1 MEYIDVFSGIGGI
14 GLALAPF
21 VKPLLYCEW
30 DKYCQMVLTA
40 RMRDGGIDKA
50 PIHADIKSLHLS
62 PHMKPRMIGGGFPC
76 QDISTA
82 GNQLGMAGSRSS
94 LFFEIMRLVDESPSI
109 THVFLENVA
118 NIVKCG
124 MSEVLEEL
132 QKRGFQIVWTTRSAA
147 GAGAPHQRSRWFLLA
162 VRSPARGRPSTDVG
176 EGNLNN
182 FDFLYDLV
190 DGITSLKDDA
200 GGRPRANASEGTGTS
215 FQKDPWANEWP
226 RRITFKPN
234 ALADTTWDPNWIA
247 RSHALGN
254 TVVPCVVR
262 AAFIELL
269 NLTRRL
275 DLVTEAMAP
284 YACDASTLCYPFPE
298 AGIIRNGTFVPLPS
312 HKQQSANPSRVD
324 NYVVFGD
331 KTVKMCNYPT
341 LRRGITHPSTV
352 TERSLHDLPTVLCNT
367 TIALTQVKEG
377 LADAWQEQD
386 RLQGLVIPNMNYLE
400 WLQGYP
406 ADWTKIPDLVVVK
419 SSSKAANAADAD
431 VVIEDHDDMLQKSKY
446 ASMAYKQPLKE
457 KITRPKNGMH
467 LFIKDNPGK
476 DVRQV
481 AILWRELPEETK
493 TAYKTKAKE
502 LAMVQIM

>member
-30 DKYCQMVLTA
+30 DKYCQLVLTA

-50 PIHADIKSLHLS
+50 PIHSDITTLHLS
-62 PHMKPRMIGGGFPC
+62 PYMKPKMIGGGFPC

-82 GNQLGMAGSRSS
+82 GNQLGMAGARSS

-124 MSEVLEEL
+124 MAEVLCEL
-132 QKRGFQIVWTTRSAA
+132 QKRGFQVVWTTRSAA

-162 VRSPARGRPSTDVG
+162 TRSDSSDSC
-176 EGNLNN
+176 
-182 FDFLYDLV
+182 LYDL
-190 DGITSLKDDA
+190 IDA
-200 GGRPRANASEGTGTS
+200 GVGSGSGSGAGTTS
-215 FQKDPWANEWP
+215 SFSKDPWLNEWP
-226 RRITFKPN
+226 TRITFKESATDP
-234 ALADTTWDPNWIA
+234 TWDPNWIA

-284 YACDASTLCYPFPE
+284 YAVDAITLSYPYPE
-298 AGIIRNGTFVPLPS
+298 AGIIRNGTFVPLPA
-312 HKQQSANPSRVD
+312 HKQQSANPGRVD
-324 NYVVFGD
+324 ISVVFGERL
-331 KTVKMCNYPT
+331 VKMNNYPT
-341 LRRGITHPSTV
+341 LRRGITHPSNV

-367 TIALTQVKEG
+367 TIALAQIQKGLGEEQVIP
-377 LADAWQEQD
+377 D
-386 RLQGLVIPNMNYLE
+386 RLQGLVIPNVNYLE

-406 ADWTKIPDLVVVK
+406 ADWTKIDQVVKIKKGLDVDIEVDPDLDQDTTIKRQRVTRPTR
-419 SSSKAANAADAD
+419 SKLA
-431 VVIEDHDDMLQKSKY
+431 
-446 ASMAYKQPLKE
+446 
-457 KITRPKNGMH
+457 TRPKNGMH

-493 TAYKTKAKE
+493 EAYKAKARG
-502 LAMVQIM
+502 LVATI